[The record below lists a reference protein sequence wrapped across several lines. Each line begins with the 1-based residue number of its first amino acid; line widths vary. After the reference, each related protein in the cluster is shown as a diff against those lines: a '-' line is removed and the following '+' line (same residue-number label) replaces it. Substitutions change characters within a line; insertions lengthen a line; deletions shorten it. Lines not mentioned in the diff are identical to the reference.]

1 MMSLL
6 PSLPTPTPCALL
18 QPVLPE
24 PCLEQTVAFLLPA
37 PVPGCGGG
45 GGSCLRLS
53 CVYFGA
59 LVGSWCWLGRG
70 AVAAAGL
77 DNSGKR
83 GPAAAAMA
91 IVRPFGHFP
100 HPLQH
105 QLPADGFMSSL
116 FAASAYFG
124 GQAPRARTGWVPA
137 GTPSPR
143 CWPQT
148 VLTAGQ

>member
-1 MMSLL
+1 MAG
-6 PSLPTPTPCALL
+6 P
-18 QPVLPE
+18 
-24 PCLEQTVAFLLPA
+24 
-37 PVPGCGGG
+37 
-45 GGSCLRLS
+45 
-53 CVYFGA
+53 
-59 LVGSWCWLGRG
+59 
-70 AVAAAGL
+70 AGL

-91 IVRPFGHFP
+91 IVRPFGRFP
-100 HPLQH
+100 RPLQH

-137 GTPSPR
+137 GTLSPR

-148 VLTAGQ
+148 VLTAGQRGALLLLEPLNEPALLQPLSTELPTSSKCFPLFPFLW